1 MKRFLAAGRRVL
13 LPVLIGLV
21 ARAGCADD
29 AETNSL
35 SKTSELAHAGSII
48 NLPGLIVHGG
58 DHKFIEATGHV
69 ALTDGILEFIAVE
82 PTGRDYESLLTLDCK
97 PSELQFALILIGG
110 ESGLLP
116 QQAKAGEKVGDRL
129 QLEVE
134 WETDGKN
141 KRVPAEKLLRDRRT
155 KKAPVDIPWIFTGSY
170 FTKNFDGHDVFMAD
184 QEQAFIA
191 LWWSPSALINVGG
204 EYGNPY
210 RGENQGLEIDQSAV
224 PPKGALVKMILRK
237 SGQ

>member
-1 MKRFLAAGRRVL
+1 MKQFPTVVRRVL
-13 LPVLIGLV
+13 LPVLIGL
-21 ARAGCADD
+21 AWHADG
-29 AETNSL
+29 AEDDSL
-35 SKTSELAHAGSII
+35 SETSVLAHAGSVI
-48 NLPGLIVHGG
+48 NLPGLVVHGG

-69 ALTDGILEFIAVE
+69 TLTDGILEFIAVQ

-110 ESGLLP
+110 ESGPLP
-116 QQAKAGEKVGDRL
+116 QQAKTGEKVGDRL

-134 WETDGKN
+134 WEADGKAT
-141 KRVPAEKLLRDRRT
+141 RVPAEKLLRDRRT
-155 KKAPVDIPWIFTGSY
+155 KKTPADMPWIFTGSY
-170 FTKNFDGHDVFMAD
+170 FAKDFDGHDVFMAD

-210 RGENQGLEIDQSAV
+210 RGENQGLEIDQSAA
-224 PPKGALVKMILRK
+224 PPKGTLVKLILHK

>member
-1 MKRFLAAGRRVL
+1 MKRLLAAVRSVL
-13 LPVLIGLV
+13 LPVLIGV
-21 ARAGCADD
+21 PARAGRADD
-29 AETNSL
+29 AEVHAL
-35 SKTSELAHAGSII
+35 SQTSELAHAGSVI

-58 DHKFIEATGHV
+58 DHKFIEATGRV

-110 ESGLLP
+110 ESGSLP

-134 WETDGKN
+134 WETDGKVR
-141 KRVPAEKLLRDRRT
+141 RVPVEKLLRDRRT
-155 KKAPVDIPWIFTGSY
+155 KKSPVGTPWIFTGSY
-170 FTKNFDGHDVFMAD
+170 FAKNFDGHDVFMAD

-191 LWWSPSALINVGG
+191 LWWSPSALVNVGG

-210 RGENQGLEIDQSAV
+210 RGENQGLEIDRSAV
-224 PPKGALVKMILRK
+224 PPKGTQVKLILHK

>member
-1 MKRFLAAGRRVL
+1 MKRFSSAVRCVL

-21 ARAGCADD
+21 VRADD
-29 AETNSL
+29 AEDRSL

-48 NLPGLIVHGG
+48 NLPGLVVHGG
-58 DHKFIEATGHV
+58 DRKFIEATGHV

-82 PTGRDYESLLTLDCK
+82 PAGRDYESLLTLDCK

-110 ESGLLP
+110 ESGVLP
-116 QQAKAGEKVGDRL
+116 QQAKAGEKVGARL

-134 WETDGKN
+134 WEANGKAT
-141 KRVPAEKLLRDRRT
+141 RVPIEKLLRDRRT

-170 FTKNFDGHDVFMAD
+170 FAKNFDGRDVFMAD

-191 LWWSPSALINVGG
+191 LWWSPSALINVSG

-210 RGENQGLEIDQSAV
+210 RGQNQGLEIDQSAV
-224 PPKGALVKMILRK
+224 PSKGTLVKLILCK
-237 SGQ
+237 GGQ